1 MLIRNTVFT
10 VFSIVMLVS
19 CSKQAVDTND
29 NGGTTPAS
37 TILNVAYG
45 TNSLQQMDVYL
56 PAGRSTASTKVIIM
70 IHGGAWSQGLGTRA
84 DVAVYVDTL
93 KRRFPDYAIFNIG
106 YRLFSLPNTN
116 SFPTQ
121 ELDVKSAVEFIYN
134 KRSDYLTSDKFVLVG
149 VSAGAHLSLLQ
160 AYKYSTP
167 VKIKAVVD
175 FFGPTDLNDLYTNPG
190 VIPPLNIAA
199 IMNGTPTTNPTLY
212 QQSSPINFVNATAAC
227 PTIILQGSA
236 DPLVNA
242 VRQSGA
248 LNDKLQ
254 IAGVPREYVLYNGK
268 GHGDDWDSATFFD
281 AFNRI
286 EAFVRL
292 YNP

>member
-1 MLIRNTVFT
+1 MLIRNVVLVVFG
-10 VFSIVMLVS
+10 SLILAA
-19 CSKQAVDTND
+19 CAKQNTD
-29 NGGTTPAS
+29 NNSGVVAAS

-56 PAGRSTASTKVIIM
+56 PAGRSSGSTKVIIM
-70 IHGGAWSQGLGTRA
+70 IHGGAWSAGLGTRA

-93 KRRFPDYAIFNIG
+93 KRRFPGYAIFNIG

-116 SFPTQ
+116 TFPTQ
-121 ELDVKSAVEFIYN
+121 ELDVKSAVEFVYN
-134 KRSDYLTSDKFVLVG
+134 KRGDYLISDKFVLFG

-160 AYKYSTP
+160 AYKNSVP
-167 VKIKAVVD
+167 VKVKTVVD
-175 FFGPTDLNDLYTNPG
+175 FFGPTDINDLYNNPG
-190 VIPPLNIAA
+190 VIPPLNIIA
-199 IMNGTPTTNPTLY
+199 IMNGTPTSNPTLY
-212 QQSSPINFVNATAAC
+212 QQSSPINFVNAATAC

-242 VRQSGA
+242 VRQSAA

-254 IAGVPREYVLYNGK
+254 IAGVPREYVLYTGK

-286 EAFVRL
+286 EAFLRFH
-292 YNP
+292 NP